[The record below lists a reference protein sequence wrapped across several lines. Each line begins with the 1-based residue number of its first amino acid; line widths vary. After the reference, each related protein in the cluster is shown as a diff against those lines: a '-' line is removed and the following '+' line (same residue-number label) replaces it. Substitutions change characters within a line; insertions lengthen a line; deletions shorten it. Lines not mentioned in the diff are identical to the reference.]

1 MFSEIQCNIARLMTG
16 TDTPDEMISEEHA
29 AMLGSNRNVAAMRID
44 QAVASYG
51 RPFNEIWEVAL
62 KDFREIASQYN
73 ISPATLF
80 CVYLEW
86 LDMVGKKL
94 T

>member
-1 MFSEIQCNIARLMTG
+1 
-16 TDTPDEMISEEHA
+16 
-29 AMLGSNRNVAAMRID
+29 MRID

>member
-1 MFSEIQCNIARLMTG
+1 MFSEKQCNIARLMTG
-16 TDTPDEMISEEHA
+16 ADTPDEIISEEHA
-29 AMLGSNRNVAAMRID
+29 AMLGPNRNVAAMRID
-44 QAVASYG
+44 QALSLYG
-51 RPFNEIWEVAL
+51 KPFNQVWELAL

-86 LDMVGKKL
+86 LDMIGKSL
-94 T
+94 S

>member
-1 MFSEIQCNIARLMTG
+1 MTETSTFNRAGAFSAVST
-16 TDTPDEMISEEHA
+16 
-29 AMLGSNRNVAAMRID
+29 AMRID

-80 CVYLEW
+80 CVYPEW